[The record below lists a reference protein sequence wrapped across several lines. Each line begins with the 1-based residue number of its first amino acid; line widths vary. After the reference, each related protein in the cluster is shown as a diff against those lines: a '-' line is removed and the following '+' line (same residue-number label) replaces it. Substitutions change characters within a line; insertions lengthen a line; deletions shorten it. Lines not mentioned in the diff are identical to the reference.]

1 MTTVPFRQM
10 PMVIKVATGVAFFT
24 FWLCLEEFVINRST
38 LWQYMPYYK
47 RDDACIWDLMVGLLI
62 VGGLWWATK
71 RDEPPVARA

>member
-1 MTTVPFRQM
+1 
-10 PMVIKVATGVAFFT
+10 
-24 FWLCLEEFVINRST
+24 

-71 RDEPPVARA
+71 RDERAVARA